1 MTLTEQSGVTY
12 PITGQA
18 PCAVPSRDTME
29 VNSIYV
35 LFLLKMLNI
44 NHVETIRNI
53 QNIQV
58 CETDYL
64 DSSKPSVSQKIFFT
78 VVGTIPIEDRL
89 KRHGN

>member
-1 MTLTEQSGVTY
+1 MTLTEQSDVTY

-29 VNSIYV
+29 VNNIYV

-58 CETDYL
+58 CETAYL
-64 DSSKPSVSQKIFFT
+64 DSSKTSVSQKIFFT
-78 VVGTIPIEDRL
+78 VVGTIPIGDRL